1 MDFATIRKYATLE
14 ANVQGFG
21 PIGQGAFLKNM
32 GIEHRLAVLLQNAS
46 TEEQQEE
53 LFSAYERL
61 VEPDQ
66 MGSIFK
72 AMALTHTDVG
82 RPVGFDE
89 LPSTEEADPKHE

>member
-1 MDFATIRKYATLE
+1 MDFATIRKYATQE

-46 TEEQQEE
+46 SEEQQDE

-66 MGSIFK
+66 MGTIFK
-72 AMALTHTDVG
+72 AMALTHKDVG
-82 RPVGFDE
+82 RPVGFEE
-89 LPSTEEADPKHE
+89 LQSVQQADLTQE